1 MSKEQQKTAK
11 GETNIPHKQMN
22 EKGYVQKKNKETGN
36 RLAKGYVQKKQGDW
50 KPSGSF
56 LES

>member
-1 MSKEQQKTAK
+1 
-11 GETNIPHKQMN
+11 MN